1 MSKPIKEK
9 DLYVYCPHCA
19 SNLVPQAIDNEKV
32 KKCSN
37 CGFIFWNNP
46 KPVVSILLHKDG
58 EILMLKRADEPFKN
72 YWVLPG
78 GFIYYRETAQ
88 NAIKRETKEE
98 TGLEIAVQGITG
110 VYLIDDDPRGMHVD
124 IIFYGTSKGK
134 IRLSKEHKNWKYFIP
149 DQLPEHIAYKHRY
162 AINDWHKRE
171 NRA

>member
-1 MSKPIKEK
+1 MLIGNLTRDPELRYTPSGTAVCSFGLATNRAWTTEGGEK
-9 DLYVYCPHCA
+9 
-19 SNLVPQAIDNEKV
+19 
-32 KKCSN
+32 
-37 CGFIFWNNP
+37 
-46 KPVVSILLHKDG
+46 
-58 EILMLKRADEPFKN
+58 
-72 YWVLPG
+72 
-78 GFIYYRETAQ
+78 
-88 NAIKRETKEE
+88 KEE